1 MNTHIVTTLI
11 LASAIST
18 VPAFVAAESAI
29 EHHHGPATVHEVPVK
44 QWETDEPLRRGMRTI
59 RDAAEPALQAYRRK
73 TLTADDARALADT
86 VEENVRYMIAN
97 CKLEPEADAALHGLI
112 VQMLQGASRV
122 KTDAMAHD
130 GLSKIVAA
138 LARYPDYF
146 KHPGWQPL
154 ANTH

>member
-1 MNTHIVTTLI
+1 MNTHIATTLI

-18 VPAFVAAESAI
+18 VSAFVAAESAI
-29 EHHHGPATVHEVPVK
+29 EHHHGPATVHEVPDK

-73 TLTADDARALADT
+73 TLTAGDARALADT

-97 CKLEPEADAALHGLI
+97 CKLEPEADAALHDLI
-112 VQMLQGASRV
+112 VQMLQGASRL
-122 KTDAMAHD
+122 KTDTMASD
-130 GLSKIVAA
+130 GLPQIVAA

-146 KHPGWQPL
+146 KHPGWQPP
-154 ANTH
+154 ANTP